1 MLYEDVTTAA
11 IVVGH
16 ELVLAETEVPLELAQ
31 EVREGLKALNEKYD
45 QDLSLFVAG
54 DTTET
59 GVGVAGALIVGKKV
73 VTSPCYDKPVEFDP
87 AEVRDEVE
95 SFPEVP
101 EDYWYD
107 LGDEIG
113 VDSAVKDTE
122 PQPILL
128 SWGPLCYGAVYVGQ
142 RSHDSQSNDAI
153 YRYASNQDMYQQWHM
168 EGVDGLLVEF
178 MHPRGYETTMG
189 AEFTEALPLDFSE
202 ESVAS
207 YKEEVSAIEEP
218 GFFLVCR
225 YD

>member
-16 ELVLAETEVPLELAQ
+16 ELVLAETEVPLSLAQ
-31 EVREGLKALNEKYD
+31 EVRDGLKALNEKYD
-45 QDLSLFVAG
+45 QQLSLFVAG

-73 VTSPCYDKPVEFDP
+73 VTSPCYDKPVEFD
-87 AEVRDEVE
+87 ASKVMEEVE
-95 SFPEVP
+95 AFPDVP

-113 VDSAVKDTE
+113 VESAVKDTE

-128 SWGPLCYGAVYVGQ
+128 SWGPLCYGSVHVGE
-142 RSHDSQSNDAI
+142 RSHDSESTNAT
-153 YRYASNQDMYQQWHM
+153 YRYVSNQDMYQQWHL
-168 EGVDGLLVEF
+168 EGVDGELIEF
-178 MHPRGYETTMG
+178 THPRGYETSMSV
-189 AEFTEALPLDFSE
+189 EFTEALPLDFSDE
-202 ESVAS
+202 AVEG
-207 YKEEVSAIEEP
+207 YKQEVSELDDPA
-218 GFFLVCR
+218 FFLVCR